1 MTRVVVFAYSEVG
14 VRCLKALVC
23 QGIDVAL
30 VVTHQD
36 NTNENV
42 FFDSV
47 ADLAADYGLPTI
59 MPASASEPAVIAQLQ
74 AIAPDFIFSFYYR
87 HMIAPQVLSIA
98 KRGALNMHGSLLP
111 KYRGRA
117 PTNWAV
123 LRGETETGATLH
135 YMVEKPDAGDIVD
148 QMTVPILRDD
158 DAYEVF
164 KKVTVAAEMVL
175 LRSLPKLIAGTA
187 ARAPLIPIPGHYFS
201 ARKPDDG
208 RLNCAAGIDAVHN
221 LVRAVAPPYPGAF
234 LITPAGRLNVNRTR
248 IAKHSTGTHAA
259 PTSAT
264 LVREEGELR
273 ITFSDGALLRILDSN
288 IEDAAALEALLPLR
302 L

>member
-30 VVTHQD
+30 VVTHKD

-148 QMTVPILRDD
+148 QMAVPILHDD

-164 KKVTVAAEMVL
+164 KKVTVAAEIVL

-187 ARAPLIPIPGHYFS
+187 ARTPLSPIPGHYFS

-208 RLNCAAGIDAVHN
+208 RLICAAGIDAVHN

-234 LITPAGRLNVNRTR
+234 IDTPVGRLFIHRTR
-248 IAKHSTGTHAA
+248 IVKPGNGSASVVN
-259 PTSAT
+259 AT
-264 LVREEGELR
+264 LIVRNGTLVLAFSNGGELV
-273 ITFSDGALLRILDSN
+273 ILNSEIDNLDALHN
-288 IEDAAALEALLPLR
+288 LLPLT
-302 L
+302 LI

>member
-30 VVTHQD
+30 VVTHKD
-36 NTNENV
+36 NSNENV

-59 MPASASEPAVIAQLQ
+59 MPVSASEPEVIAQLQ

-87 HMIAPQVLSIA
+87 HMIAPQVLAIA
-98 KRGALNMHGSLLP
+98 KRGALNMHGSMLP

-117 PTNWAV
+117 PTNWALV
-123 LRGETETGATLH
+123 HGETETGATLH

-148 QMTVPILRDD
+148 QMAVPILHDD

-164 KKVTVAAEMVL
+164 KKVTVAAEIVL
-175 LRSLPKLIAGTA
+175 LRSLPKLISGTA
-187 ARAPLIPIPGHYFS
+187 ARTPLVPIPGQYFS

-208 RLNCAAGIDAVHN
+208 RLNCAAGIHAVHN

-234 LITPAGRLNVNRTR
+234 IDLEVGRLFIHKTR
-248 IAKHSTGTHAA
+248 IVKT
-259 PTSAT
+259 PTVPIGSFKNQ
-264 LVREEGELR
+264 LVFKEERLFFYLSDGGELAVLAFEIADR
-273 ITFSDGALLRILDSN
+273 PALLR
-288 IEDAAALEALLPLR
+288 LLPL
-302 L
+302 LLS

>member
-30 VVTHQD
+30 VVTHKD

-47 ADLAADYGLPTI
+47 ADLAADYGLPIIT
-59 MPASASEPAVIAQLQ
+59 PVSASEPAVIAQLQ

-87 HMIAPQVLSIA
+87 HMLAPQVLSIA

-135 YMVEKPDAGDIVD
+135 YMVDKPDAGDIVD
-148 QMTVPILRDD
+148 QMAVPILHDD

-164 KKVTVAAEMVL
+164 KKVTVAAEIVL
-175 LRSLPKLIAGTA
+175 LRNLPKLIAGTA
-187 ARAPLIPIPGHYFS
+187 VRTPLVPIPGHYFS

-208 RLNCAAGIDAVHN
+208 RLIFASGTKAIHD

-234 LITPAGRLNVNRTR
+234 IETPVGRLMVHKTR
-248 IAKHSTGTHAA
+248 ITKMPTQPPGTMG
-259 PTSAT
+259 SRLVIENESLVLT
-264 LVREEGELR
+264 LSDGGELHVMQSEIADR
-273 ITFSDGALLRILDSN
+273 DALN
-288 IEDAAALEALLPLR
+288 KLLPLS
-302 L
+302 LS